1 MLQAAAR
8 RFSIILGGTL
18 VGTGIPGLLL
28 GLAIGAGARRSL
40 SVTYYCV
47 GAALLVGTV
56 VTGVKGP
63 FRGEFRGPAEP
74 GPLGRLVAPRTLRRA
89 TTEERMEGQRLAVF
103 LFVIGII
110 VLAIGAAFDPIHNN
124 F

>member
-1 MLQAAAR
+1 VRAAAR

-18 VGTGIPGLLL
+18 VGTGVPGLLL
-28 GLAIGAGARRSL
+28 GLAIGSSARRSL

-63 FRGEFRGPAEP
+63 FRGEFRGRAEP

-89 TTEERMEGQRLAVF
+89 TTDERMEGQRLSVF
-103 LFVIGII
+103 LFAIGII
-110 VLAIGAAFDPIHNN
+110 VLRIGAAFDPIHNN